1 MIDLTGKTALVTG
14 GSRGVGRAVALRL
27 AEAGADVVINYLTSQ
42 SRAKA
47 VAEEVQQFGRQAM
60 TVKADV
66 SEAEDAQAMME
77 FVGERFERLDI
88 LVSNAAGGG
97 FRPLMEASPRHFD
110 SAMHTNARALM
121 TLVQAAR
128 PLLTAET
135 ETSRGSQAKVIAL
148 SSHGSQRA
156 LQDYGLI
163 GASKAALES
172 LTRHLALELG
182 REGINFNVVLAG
194 LLPTDAIQLL
204 PGAEDM
210 FAALRDTLLVP
221 NRELKT
227 DDVADAV
234 LYLASS
240 LSDLV
245 QGHTLVIDGGI
256 SIRS

>member
-47 VAEEVQQFGRQAM
+47 VAEEVQALGRQAL

-77 FVGERFERLDI
+77 FVGERFEQLDI

-97 FRPLMEASPRHFD
+97 FRPLMQASPRHFD
-110 SAMHTNARALM
+110 AAMHTNARALM
-121 TLVQAAR
+121 TLVQAAH
-128 PLLTAET
+128 PLLTAKT
-135 ETSRGSQAKVIAL
+135 GSQSKVIAL

-156 LQDYGLI
+156 LNDYGLI

-204 PGAEDM
+204 PGAKDM
-210 FAALRDTLLVP
+210 FAALRETLLVP
-221 NRELKT
+221 NRELQT
-227 DDVADAV
+227 EDVANAV
-234 LYLASS
+234 LYLASP

>member
-42 SRAKA
+42 SRANA
-47 VAEEVQQFGRQAM
+47 VAEEVQQLGRQAL

-97 FRPLMEASPRHFD
+97 FRPLMQASPRHFD
-110 SAMHTNARALM
+110 AAMHTNARALM
-121 TLVQAAR
+121 TLVQAAH
-128 PLLTAET
+128 PLLTAQ
-135 ETSRGSQAKVIAL
+135 TSSQAKVIAL

-156 LQDYGLI
+156 LTDYGLI

-182 REGINFNVVLAG
+182 RDGINFNVVLAG

-210 FAALRDTLLVP
+210 FTALKETLLVP

-227 DDVADAV
+227 EDVADAV
-234 LYLASS
+234 LYLASP